1 MFLQK
6 LLLPSSGWKSSAE
19 KGSWQTGMAVADVWK
34 VSDMTRQQTNRA
46 LSNGEDLAIK
56 NKVGVKEK
64 VKEQGETRLCSN
76 CICLHG

>member
-1 MFLQK
+1 
-6 LLLPSSGWKSSAE
+6 
-19 KGSWQTGMAVADVWK
+19 MAVADVWK